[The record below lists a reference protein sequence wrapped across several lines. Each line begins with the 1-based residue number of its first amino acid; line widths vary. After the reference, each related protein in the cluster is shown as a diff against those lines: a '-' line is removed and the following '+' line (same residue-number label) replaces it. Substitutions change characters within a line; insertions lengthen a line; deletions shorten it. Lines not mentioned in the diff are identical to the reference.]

1 MKIIR
6 IIAGAM
12 MAGALALGLWAC
24 QQAGAKVAE
33 IKVNNMVC
41 DVCVKTIET
50 ALKKVE
56 GVQDVKVDKDAKVAT
71 VRYEAGK
78 VDVKGLEKA
87 VSMAGYNANDT
98 PADPKAHADLPDCC
112 KI

>member
-1 MKIIR
+1 MV
-6 IIAGAM
+6 AGAM
-12 MAGALALGLWAC
+12 VAGALGLGLWAC

-41 DVCVKTIET
+41 GMCAGTIET

-56 GVQDVKVDKDAKVAT
+56 GVQDVKVDKDAKVVT

-78 VDVKGLEKA
+78 VDARGLEKA

>member
-1 MKIIR
+1 MKIVR

-12 MAGALALGLWAC
+12 MAGALGLGLWAC
-24 QQAGAKVAE
+24 QGAEAKVAE

-41 DVCVKTIET
+41 GTCAAAIEA

-98 PADPKAHADLPDCC
+98 AADPKAHADLPDCC